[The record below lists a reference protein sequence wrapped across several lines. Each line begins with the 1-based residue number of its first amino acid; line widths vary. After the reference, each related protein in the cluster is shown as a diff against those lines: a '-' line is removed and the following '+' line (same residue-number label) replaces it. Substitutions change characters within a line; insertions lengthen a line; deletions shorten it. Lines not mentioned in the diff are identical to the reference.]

1 MTSETMA
8 SGNSME
14 QLLCCTQVAEK
25 AEGYNDPGRLNETAK
40 QEDNAKEVVIGV
52 DLFAVV
58 VSFAVLLTLSSVGT
72 VSNVMVL
79 AAIKYRK
86 SFRAAVRRD
95 AVLGN
100 LSIVHLILCFVVS
113 PIEFAT
119 LAENYVKRSLPGFIC
134 LARDCGFH
142 LLVGANVIGVIIL
155 AACQARRLQRACAAT
170 HSTGWDDEL
179 PVLQLAL
186 PWIAGAFAA
195 GSSVAI
201 RLVTGLGFEV
211 CRKSIAFWE
220 EIHRGAD
227 PWQFELLPGLV
238 YFLLLLGALVWLLAI
253 VERNRKSGDSARK
266 CADRK
271 RKQLENAEDPGQRE
285 STERLRA
292 DEEAAVGLTGQE
304 VSPASDRTHS
314 TRGVVAGGGGKEG
327 REGGGG
333 KYEISAHQKPT
344 EGTQVSNI

>member
-1 MTSETMA
+1 MA
-8 SGNSME
+8 SGDSIE
-14 QLLCCTQVAEK
+14 ELLSTEVAENG
-25 AEGYNDPGRLNETAK
+25 ERYSDPGRLNETTK
-40 QEDNAKEVVIGV
+40 EGVDHPKEVVIGV

-79 AAIKYRK
+79 AVIKYRK

-100 LSIVHLILCFVVS
+100 LSVVHLILCFVLS

-119 LAENYVKRSLPGFIC
+119 LTENYVKHSLPGFLC

-155 AACQARRLQRACAAT
+155 AACQARRLQGACAAAT
-170 HSTGWDDEL
+170 RSSDASF
-179 PVLQLAL
+179 PVLQLVL
-186 PWIAGAFAA
+186 PWIAGACAA

-220 EIHRGAD
+220 EVQRGAD
-227 PWQFELLPGLV
+227 PWQLELLPGLV
-238 YFLLLLGALVWLLAI
+238 YFLLLLAALVWLLAV
-253 VERNRKSGDSARK
+253 VERNRKYGDGGGGGGK
-266 CADRK
+266 CADRN
-271 RKQLENAEDPGQRE
+271 RKESETAEDSGHRG

-292 DEEAAVGLTGQE
+292 DEVGVELIGRE
-304 VSPASDRTHS
+304 GRRSPATGRTEIVKA
-314 TRGVVAGGGGKEG
+314 GVGRGGGG
-327 REGGGG
+327 GGG
-333 KYEISAHQKPT
+333 AHQKTT
-344 EGTQVSNI
+344 EAAQVSND